1 MGTATQIK
9 MVDTKDN
16 LTNSLAFYSEID
28 FFIRP
33 LLLSNPE
40 FVSKRIDDRTFEKF
54 VRDVKTLRTV
64 YTDAKI
70 AAIMKTNPGN
80 FSSRVNGTKR
90 PGQDFINLF
99 YQVWGK
105 KLQNL
110 EAVEENDAK
119 KNNASRSDGP
129 KQTFPGSSIYQ
140 DERLQRLEE
149 GISRLDTAIIV
160 LMERLVIAH
169 QKLIDA
175 HLSILSQQFKM
186 AGEESE

>member
-1 MGTATQIK
+1 M
-9 MVDTKDN
+9 
-16 LTNSLAFYSEID
+16 E
-28 FFIRP
+28 
-33 LLLSNPE
+33 
-40 FVSKRIDDRTFEKF
+40 
-54 VRDVKTLRTV
+54 
-64 YTDAKI
+64 
-70 AAIMKTNPGN
+70 TNPGN

-110 EAVEENDAK
+110 EAAEEIDAR
-119 KNNASRSDGP
+119 KNNDSRFDGP
-129 KQTFPGSSIYQ
+129 KQSFPDSSIYQ

-169 QKLIDA
+169 QKLIGA
-175 HLSILSQQFKM
+175 HLSILSQEIKKV
-186 AGEESE
+186 GEQK

>member
-1 MGTATQIK
+1 
-9 MVDTKDN
+9 
-16 LTNSLAFYSEID
+16 
-28 FFIRP
+28 
-33 LLLSNPE
+33 
-40 FVSKRIDDRTFEKF
+40 VSKRIDDKTFQKF
-54 VRDVKTLRTV
+54 IQDVNTLRAV

-70 AAIMKTNPGN
+70 SALMATNPGN

-110 EAVEENDAK
+110 EAAEAIDAG
-119 KNNASRSDGP
+119 KNNDSRSDGP
-129 KQTFPGSSIYQ
+129 KQCFPGSSIYQ

-160 LMERLVIAH
+160 LMERLMASH
-169 QKLIDA
+169 QKLIEA
-175 HLSILSQQFKM
+175 HLSILGQQIKT
-186 AGEESE
+186 AGEQSK